1 MTMNK
6 RGRQWQEQCSFALW
20 TAAFQE
26 VDLDA
31 SERRPHPKAKRR
43 RRSILRCGEWAEQKE
58 KALSVC
64 SRQTQTSQAL
74 LSSMTRPKQKSVTSA
89 ASEDLFCGPERVS
102 CAVRLYPDDL

>member
-31 SERRPHPKAKRR
+31 SKRRPDTKAKRR
-43 RRSILRCGEWAEQKE
+43 RRSVLRCGERAEQKE

-64 SRQTQTSQAL
+64 SRQTQTSQAFIPY
-74 LSSMTRPKQKSVTSA
+74 MTRPKQ
-89 ASEDLFCGPERVS
+89 
-102 CAVRLYPDDL
+102 

>member
-6 RGRQWQEQCSFALW
+6 RGRQWQEQRSFALW

-31 SERRPHPKAKRR
+31 AERRPDTKAKRR
-43 RRSILRCGEWAEQKE
+43 RRSVLRCGERAEQKE

-74 LSSMTRPKQKSVTSA
+74 ISNMTRPKQ
-89 ASEDLFCGPERVS
+89 
-102 CAVRLYPDDL
+102 